1 MRDGNKMK
9 LNIILLIILAIFHG
23 CKSGDKTDPL
33 FTNDKPEVI
42 IIEDPTTDIGL
53 FSVKFAV
60 KTDEDLYFSDS
71 KEMYLWESGN
81 ILKSGYREFSVE
93 NEIITL
99 DSSGD
104 TISTTSIAEIPTNI
118 KTVGSDSY
126 YCIEYSEEEAYAM
139 GGKYEVYSE
148 FYKNNDII
156 SDWYNNEFECKEII
170 SVGPEIFAVDQN
182 GAYHTIV
189 GSYADVFHADI
200 LIMHSLDIPN
210 KTIGFNA
217 NTEDYGFNYAMNS
230 NQWFLHDGIYYA
242 ENGYTWTETGG
253 LIEESTDLHGWN
265 IYPYPLDVQNPF
277 GEAPVLLKAG
287 ISNNKLYWI
296 ECNSG
301 FVFEY
306 DPNTDELTQKS
317 RLYISDGMHA
327 TGIYFKEVLKPLL
340 IDNILY
346 YSEGGSINSLDIETG
361 SLNIF
366 YANPGEVVKYDWN

>member
-1 MRDGNKMK
+1 MK
-9 LNIILLIILAIFHG
+9 INIILLLILVAFSSCI
-23 CKSGDKTDPL
+23 SGDKPNSTSS
-33 FTNDKPEVI
+33 NNESEVI
-42 IIEDPTTDIGL
+42 IVEDPITDIGT
-53 FSVKFAV
+53 FAVKFAV
-60 KTDEDLYFSDS
+60 KSGNDLYFSDS
-71 KEMYLWESGN
+71 EKMYLWKSGN
-81 ILKSGYREFSVE
+81 ILKSGYREFTVE
-93 NEIITL
+93 NKVITL
-99 DSSGD
+99 DESGN
-104 TISTTSIAEIPTNI
+104 TISTTSIAEIPTKI

-126 YCIEYSEEEAYAM
+126 YCVEYSEEEAYAM
-139 GGKYEVYSE
+139 GGMYEIYSE

-156 SDWYNNEFECKEII
+156 SDWYNNEFECKDIL
-170 SVGPEIFAVDQN
+170 SVGAEVFAIDQN
-182 GAYHTIV
+182 GTYHTIV
-189 GSYADVFHADI
+189 GSYDNVFHADI

-210 KTIGFNA
+210 KTIGFNS

-230 NQWFLHDGIYYA
+230 NQWILHDGIYYA
-242 ENGYTWTETGG
+242 ENGYTWTKIGG
-253 LIEESTDLHGWN
+253 LIEESTVLHGWN
-265 IYPYPLDVQNPF
+265 TYPYPLDVQNPF

-327 TGIYFKEVLKPLL
+327 TGIYFKDVLKPLL
-340 IDNILY
+340 VDNILY

-366 YANPGEVVKYDWN
+366 YANPGEVVKYD